1 MKIVVVGTGYVGL
14 VTGTCFASKGNDV
27 VCVDTDHKKI
37 QNLLK
42 GVLPI
47 YEPGLDALVSDSVAQ
62 GHLRFSTS
70 LAQTLAEQTP
80 DMVFI
85 AVGTPPGEDGSAD
98 LKYVLGVAGEIGAS
112 LQGPTL
118 VIDKSTVP
126 VGTAAKVRAQVQAE
140 LDRRGSALTFD
151 VVSNPGFLKEGAA
164 IDDFMNPDRVVV
176 GVESEHAG
184 RLMTE
189 LYLPFVAGDTRKIYV
204 MAPKDAEMTKY
215 AANSM
220 LAVRIT
226 FMNELAVLCDRLGVD
241 IDQVRQ
247 GIGSD
252 RRIGTHFLFAG
263 CGFGG
268 SCFPKD
274 VKALIHMGGQVDVS
288 LGLLDKVEARNE
300 TQKEYLLDKIDAH
313 FGRDNIAGKTFA
325 MWGLAFKPGTDDMR
339 EAPSLVII
347 RGLLER
353 GANVVAH
360 DPVALETAQAAMAM
374 EGIDASRVRLV
385 EQREEAL
392 EGADAL
398 VVVTEWADYK
408 AVTPA
413 ALAKSLKS
421 GLVFDGRNIFAPAA
435 MKAHGLDYYGIG
447 RGR

>member
-98 LKYVLGVAGEIGAS
+98 LKYVLGVAGEIGAN

-126 VGTAAKVRAQVQAE
+126 VGTAARVRAQVQAE
-140 LDRRGSALTFD
+140 LDRRGSNITFD
-151 VVSNPGFLKEGAA
+151 VVSNPEFLKEGAA

-176 GVESEHAG
+176 GVESELAG
-184 RLMTE
+184 ALMTE
-189 LYLPFVAGDTRKIYV
+189 LYMPFVAGDARKIYV

-274 VKALIHMGGQVDVS
+274 VKALIHMGNQVDVS

-300 TQKEYLLDKIDAH
+300 TQKEYLLQKIDAH
-313 FGRDNIAGKTFA
+313 FGRANIAGKTFA

-339 EAPSLVII
+339 EAPALVVI

-353 GANVVAH
+353 GASVVAH
-360 DPVALETAQAAMAM
+360 DPVALETAQAAMAL

-385 EQREEAL
+385 EQRDEAL

-398 VVVTEWADYK
+398 LVVTEWAEYK
-408 AVTPA
+408 AVAPEHIA
-413 ALAKSLKS
+413 ARLRS
-421 GLVFDGRNIFAPAA
+421 GLVFDGRNIFTPSAMAA
-435 MKAHGLDYYGIG
+435 QGLDYYGIG